1 MNKALIYLTLGT
13 LALTACDQTEDPI
26 QPSGDYSVIRFD
38 FPQGDNDFDMDIK
51 EIHDVYGVYLIYK
64 DVTLAD
70 INRRW
75 TSLGTGN
82 LYNGDAVPDEYVPF
96 YVNFFKNHI
105 FSNISP
111 EIAYNALPIK
121 IYMLENW
128 AIYDP
133 NKTDEETPGTGTGTG
148 TTGTGTGTSGTGTGT
163 SGTGTGTSG
172 TSTGTSGTG
181 TGTSGTG
188 TGTSGT
194 GTGTSGTGTGTSGT
208 GTGTSGTGTGTSGTG
223 TGTSG
228 TGTGTS
234 GTGTSKPGT
243 GTGTSGTGTGTSG
256 TGTGTSG
263 TGTGTSGT
271 GTGTSGTGT
280 GTSGTGTGT
289 SKPGTGTGTS
299 GTGTGTSGTGTGTSG
314 TGTGTG
320 TTTQTKNIVTT
331 VTNGFDYWA
340 ISFTRDGIQANDKES
355 LRVAR
360 CSFLYQMIKKAFED
374 GLIKEPTAIR
384 EKLDLKT
391 AYKNTTGDP
400 NHFLNRGI
408 PYFLYENFIG
418 SASGRQPA
426 EDKTVSFYVT
436 EVSNPTATKFY
447 FLLYVRTAMFF
458 SRAEMQKKYA
468 AYPLTLEI
476 YDDIVAYM
484 KNVYGIDLEGICA
497 GPQE

>member
-1 MNKALIYLTLGT
+1 MISMNKALIYLTLGT

-148 TTGTGTGTSGTGTGT
+148 TTS
-163 SGTGTGTSG
+163 
-172 TSTGTSGTG
+172 TG

-208 GTGTSGTGTGTSGTG
+208 GTGTSGTGTT
-223 TGTSG
+223 
-228 TGTGTS
+228 
-234 GTGTSKPGT
+234 KPGT

-271 GTGTSGTGT
+271 ETGTSGTGTTKPGTGTGTSGTGT

-289 SKPGTGTGTS
+289 IGTGTGTS
-299 GTGTGTSGTGTGTSG
+299 GTGTTKPGTGTGTSG

>member
-1 MNKALIYLTLGT
+1 MISMKKALIYLTLGT

-148 TTGTGTGTSGTGTGT
+148 TTS
-163 SGTGTGTSG
+163 
-172 TSTGTSGTG
+172 
-181 TGTSGTG
+181 
-188 TGTSGT
+188 
-194 GTGTSGTGTGTSGT
+194 
-208 GTGTSGTGTGTSGTG
+208 
-223 TGTSG
+223 
-228 TGTGTS
+228 
-234 GTGTSKPGT
+234 
-243 GTGTSGTGTGTSG
+243 
-256 TGTGTSG
+256 

-299 GTGTGTSGTGTGTSG
+299 GTGTGTS
-314 TGTGTG
+314 GTGTG

>member
-1 MNKALIYLTLGT
+1 MISMNKALIYLTLGT

-148 TTGTGTGTSGTGTGT
+148 T
-163 SGTGTGTSG
+163 
-172 TSTGTSGTG
+172 
-181 TGTSGTG
+181 SGTG

-263 TGTGTSGT
+263 TGTGTT
-271 GTGTSGTGT
+271 GTGTT
-280 GTSGTGTGT
+280 
-289 SKPGTGTGTS
+289 KP
-299 GTGTGTSGTGTGTSG
+299 GTGTGTSG

-468 AYPLTLEI
+468 TYPLTLEI

>member
-1 MNKALIYLTLGT
+1 MISMNKALIYLTLGT

-148 TTGTGTGTSGTGTGT
+148 T
-163 SGTGTGTSG
+163 
-172 TSTGTSGTG
+172 
-181 TGTSGTG
+181 
-188 TGTSGT
+188 
-194 GTGTSGTGTGTSGT
+194 
-208 GTGTSGTGTGTSGTG
+208 
-223 TGTSG
+223 
-228 TGTGTS
+228 
-234 GTGTSKPGT
+234 
-243 GTGTSGTGTGTSG
+243 
-256 TGTGTSG
+256 
-263 TGTGTSGT
+263 SGT

-299 GTGTGTSGTGTGTSG
+299 GTGTGTS
-314 TGTGTG
+314 GTGTG

>member
-1 MNKALIYLTLGT
+1 MISMNKALIYLTLGT

-148 TTGTGTGTSGTGTGT
+148 T
-163 SGTGTGTSG
+163 
-172 TSTGTSGTG
+172 
-181 TGTSGTG
+181 
-188 TGTSGT
+188 SGT

-263 TGTGTSGT
+263 TGTGTS
-271 GTGTSGTGT
+271 
-280 GTSGTGTGT
+280 
-289 SKPGTGTGTS
+289 KPGTGTGTS
-299 GTGTGTSGTGTGTSG
+299 GTGTGTS
-314 TGTGTG
+314 GTGTG